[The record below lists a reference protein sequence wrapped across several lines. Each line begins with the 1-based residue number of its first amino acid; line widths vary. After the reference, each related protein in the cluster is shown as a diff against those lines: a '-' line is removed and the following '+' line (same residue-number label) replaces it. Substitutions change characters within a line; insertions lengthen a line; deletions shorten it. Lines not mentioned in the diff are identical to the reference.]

1 MTDIERLQNIKDIIE
16 QFNKQQQIEVLRLL
30 ISKSANM
37 SENNNGT
44 FINLTDLSELTIQK
58 LEKYIEFVRKQH
70 TQLLYIEKEKANIKN
85 EFFAQEKKNIKKR
98 NKEVSNILINE

>member
-1 MTDIERLQNIKDIIE
+1 MINQDRLLFIKELIEDM
-16 QFNKQQQIEVLRLL
+16 NKCQQIEILKLL
-30 ISKSANM
+30 KSESAIV

-85 EFFAQEKKNIKKR
+85 EFFTQENKNIKKR